1 MPASPTL
8 TATLEMSRIK
18 LKVKISRVFHSTWTK
33 INVALLVVTLEL
45 SETCNH
51 LSQRVSRATRLNIL
65 FSEWNSKTCKWYVS
79 FASSN
84 DYEIISLGDSNNSRS
99 VCCYYC
105 YSQSDL
111 FKVTSHWTRLF
122 LIHYFSVYSRTV
134 YGPTHKIYIW
144 SKNPTCLPTNQPLV
158 AGKYSASYTTW
169 NLIN

>member
-65 FSEWNSKTCKWYVS
+65 LVNEIRKLV
-79 FASSN
+79 N
-84 DYEIISLGDSNNSRS
+84 DMSLLQAVMIMKS
-99 VCCYYC
+99 
-105 YSQSDL
+105 
-111 FKVTSHWTRLF
+111 
-122 LIHYFSVYSRTV
+122 
-134 YGPTHKIYIW
+134 
-144 SKNPTCLPTNQPLV
+144 
-158 AGKYSASYTTW
+158 
-169 NLIN
+169 